1 MVAVRWEYQDRMVMF
16 TETPDGLASGLE
28 WLTDTGRKGWE
39 LVAAI
44 PLIAPNKDGIA
55 YGTVGVHLIFKRPG
69 AAGRRASGPGNG
81 VRSSP
86 RGGRRGRGRR
96 GEGA

>member
-1 MVAVRWEYQDRMVMF
+1 MVMF

-44 PLIAPNKDGIA
+44 PLIAPNKDGVA
-55 YGTVGVHLIFKRPG
+55 YGTVGVHLIFKRHG
-69 AAGRRASGPGNG
+69 EAGRRASGLGAGKRGP
-81 VRSSP
+81 SP
-86 RGGRRGRGRR
+86 RPGRSGRGH
-96 GEGA
+96 GGKHA

>member
-1 MVAVRWEYQDRMVMF
+1 MF

-28 WLTDTGRKGWE
+28 WLTATGRKGWE

-55 YGTVGVHLIFKRPG
+55 YGTVGVHLIFKRPR
-69 AAGRRASGPGNG
+69 AAGRRAPERGDGFP
-81 VRSSP
+81 RSSSRRS
-86 RGGRRGRGRR
+86 RGGRGHKGD
-96 GEGA
+96 GA

>member
-1 MVAVRWEYQDRMVMF
+1 MF

-28 WLTDTGRKGWE
+28 WLTETGRKGWE

-69 AAGRRASGPGNG
+69 AAGRRPAGPRERVG
-81 VRSSP
+81 VRGRS
-86 RGGRRGRGRR
+86 RNGGRRARK
-96 GEGA
+96 EGGP

>member
-1 MVAVRWEYQDRMVMF
+1 MF

-28 WLTDTGRKGWE
+28 WLTATGRRGWE

-44 PLIAPNKDGIA
+44 PLIAPNKDGVA

-69 AAGRRASGPGNG
+69 GAGRRALEREDGIRAPS
-81 VRSSP
+81 RRRR
-86 RGGRRGRGRR
+86 RGGRARR

>member
-1 MVAVRWEYQDRMVMF
+1 MRWEYQDRMVMF

-28 WLTDTGRKGWE
+28 WLTATGRKGWE

-69 AAGRRASGPGNG
+69 AAGQHASGRGNG
-81 VRSSP
+81 IRRPSP
-86 RGGRRGRGRR
+86 RRSRGSRARKGD
-96 GEGA
+96 A

>member
-1 MVAVRWEYQDRMVMF
+1 MF

-28 WLTDTGRKGWE
+28 WLTETGGKGWE

-69 AAGRRASGPGNG
+69 AAGRRPAGSPERVRVRGRSGSGG
-81 VRSSP
+81 
-86 RGGRRGRGRR
+86 RGGRK
-96 GEGA
+96 EGGA